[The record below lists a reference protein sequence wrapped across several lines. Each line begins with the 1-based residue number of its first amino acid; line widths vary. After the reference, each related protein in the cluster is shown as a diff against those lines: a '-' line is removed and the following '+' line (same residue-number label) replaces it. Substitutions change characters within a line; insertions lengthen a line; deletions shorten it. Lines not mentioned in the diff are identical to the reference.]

1 MIFQL
6 KEPTEEPTDVILAP
20 PPSPRVKAW
29 AWVRPTDRDWV
40 TRLQATYKEA
50 NRNDM
55 LDIADPESA

>member
-1 MIFQL
+1 MA
-6 KEPTEEPTDVILAP
+6 LAP
-20 PPSPRVKAW
+20 RIVSAAAVQGVK

-55 LDIADPESA
+55 LAIADPKSM